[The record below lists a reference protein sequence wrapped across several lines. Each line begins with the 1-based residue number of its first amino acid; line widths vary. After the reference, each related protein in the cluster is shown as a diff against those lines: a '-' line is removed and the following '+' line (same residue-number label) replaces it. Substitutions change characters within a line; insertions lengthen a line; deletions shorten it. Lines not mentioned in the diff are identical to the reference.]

1 MSTEF
6 DFSKYLT
13 ESQITD
19 VAKKVCEEQVREYIQ
34 MVFMNRSQ
42 AGVSIADQIIK
53 SVAETYTKKLSNEY
67 ELNVLDR
74 IKGVIDEDKPN
85 DPDSQTFHESL
96 RWHLS
101 KVAEEYIKTNS
112 DALQLEMKDSIH
124 DEAKSLTA
132 YQLSSII
139 AKEINIQDIIMKALI
154 GKAPENK

>member
-85 DPDSQTFHESL
+85 DPDSQTFHE
-96 RWHLS
+96 
-101 KVAEEYIKTNS
+101 
-112 DALQLEMKDSIH
+112 
-124 DEAKSLTA
+124 
-132 YQLSSII
+132 
-139 AKEINIQDIIMKALI
+139 
-154 GKAPENK
+154 